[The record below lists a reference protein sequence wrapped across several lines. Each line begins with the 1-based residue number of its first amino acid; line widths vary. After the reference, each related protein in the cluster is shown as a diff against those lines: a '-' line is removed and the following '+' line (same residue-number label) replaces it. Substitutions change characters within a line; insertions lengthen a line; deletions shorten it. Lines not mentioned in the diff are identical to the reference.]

1 MKILFLTHAFNAL
14 AQRLFLDLE
23 AAGHEVVIE
32 FDVNDAV
39 TAEAVAL
46 AKPDLVIA
54 PFLKRAIPASL
65 WSAIPCLVVHPGVP
79 GDRGPSALDWAILEG
94 EREWGVT
101 VLEAVA
107 DMDAGPVWA
116 HASFPMRL
124 APKSS
129 LYRREVTEAAAS
141 AVLEAVTKFARGG
154 KPVPAASLG
163 AVARGRERPLVRA
176 AERAIDWAADSTGT
190 VLRKIHSADGAPG
203 VRDTLCGKAV
213 RLFGAHDGKGDATRT
228 LAERESTGSVPAF
241 IEREKTGVV
250 PIPGSVIGKRDGAIL
265 RATVDGAVWVT
276 HLEEI
281 ADGDGERPLKLPAVQ
296 VLGGHLAG
304 VKDLPVAL
312 DAPAS
317 PGSWREIRYEESGDV
332 GVLHFAFHNGAMST
346 AQCGRLLEAL
356 RHAKARPTKLL
367 VLAGGEDFW
376 SNGIH
381 LNAIEATGRPAD
393 ASWEN
398 INAIDDVAREIL
410 LTQDRLTVSA
420 LAGNAGAGGVFL
432 ALAADRV
439 WMRRGVVLNP
449 HYKGMGNLYGSEYW
463 TYLLPRRV
471 GEARAGE
478 ITARRLPMDAR
489 EAVATGLADAAFAH
503 DPATF
508 LAAAVRRAQAMATDP
523 RYGETLEAKREAR
536 ARDEAAKPLARYR
549 EEELARMKLN
559 FYGFDPSYHVARFHF
574 VHKLPKARTPFYLAS
589 HRAAPGRLRIKKPA
603 GA

>member
-1 MKILFLTHAFNAL
+1 MKILFLTHAFNGL
-14 AQRLFLDLE
+14 AQRLFIDLE
-23 AAGHEVVIE
+23 EAGHEVVIE

-46 AKPDLVIA
+46 AKPELVIA
-54 PFLKRAIPASL
+54 PFLKRAIPESL
-65 WSAIPCLVVHPGVP
+65 WSIVPCFVVHPGVP

-101 VLEAVA
+101 ILQAVA
-107 DMDAGPVWA
+107 RMDAGPVWA
-116 HASFPMRL
+116 HAAFPMRL

-129 LYRREVTEAAAS
+129 LYRREVTEAAS
-141 AVLEAVTKFARGG
+141 LAVREAVAKCERGE
-154 KPVPAASLG
+154 KPVPAESLG

-176 AERAIDWAADSTGT
+176 ADRAIDWTKDSTET
-190 VLRKIHSADGAPG
+190 VLRKIHSADSFPG
-203 VRDTLCGKAV
+203 VRDEVCGMPV
-213 RLFGAHDGKGDATRT
+213 RLFGAHDGNGDRSKNVPDPILATFSAGT
-228 LAERESTGSVPAF
+228 
-241 IEREKTGVV
+241 
-250 PIPGSVIGKRDGAIL
+250 VIGKRDGAIL
-265 RATVDGAVWVT
+265 RATVDGAVWIT

-281 ADGDGERPLKLPAVQ
+281 REGTERPLKLPATQ
-296 VLGGHLAG
+296 VLGGRLTG
-304 VKDLPVAL
+304 VKDVPVDL
-312 DAPAS
+312 DAPAG
-317 PGSWREIRYEESGDV
+317 PATWREIRYEETGDV

-346 AQCGRLLEAL
+346 AQCQRLLAAL
-356 RHAKARPTKLL
+356 HFAKARPTKVL

-398 INAIDDVAREIL
+398 INAIDDVAREIV
-410 LTQDRLTVSA
+410 LTPDRLTVAA

-439 WMRRGVVLNP
+439 WMRKGVVLNP

-471 GEARAGE
+471 GEARAHG
-478 ITARRLPMDAR
+478 ITARRLPMGSR
-489 EAVATGLADAAFAH
+489 EATALGLADAAFGH
-503 DPATF
+503 DPRAF
-508 LAAAVRRAQAMATDP
+508 LAAAVKRAQAMATDP
-523 RYGETLEAKREAR
+523 RYDETLRAKGEAR
-536 ARDEAAKPLARYR
+536 ARDEARKPLERYR

-589 HRAAPGRLRIKKPA
+589 HRAAKGRLQIKKPA
-603 GA
+603 NA